1 LNNWNIEIKNDKSSL
16 FLIVI
21 DNSGIVQQKWFIYN
35 LGRENHL
42 NGGKLMKKLM
52 SLMLI
57 LLFPSLILVG
67 CGGGNTKAT
76 TGKSG
81 TEKTDKLVIYCPHP
95 LTFINPLVSEFEKQ
109 SGIKVEVVAAGSG
122 ELLKRVES
130 EKVNPLGDIFWG
142 GSLGTMKPKANLFE
156 NYTSA
161 NEDKIQQA
169 FKNTEGSL
177 TRFTDIPSVIMVNTN
192 LIGDMK
198 MEGYEDLLNPKLKG
212 KIAFSDPSKSSS
224 SYEHLINMLYAMGK
238 GDPEKGWDYVKA
250 LCANLD
256 GKLLSGSSAV
266 YKGVADGEY
275 AVGCTFEEGGAKY
288 VADGAPV
295 KLVYMKE
302 GVISKPDGVYVIKN
316 AKNMT
321 NAKKFIDFITS
332 KDAQTIIV
340 QQLHRRS
347 VRDDVEPPKGLIEKA
362 KINII
367 NDDEKVVVANQR
379 QWLDKFKDIFTSVN

>member
-1 LNNWNIEIKNDKSSL
+1 
-16 FLIVI
+16 
-21 DNSGIVQQKWFIYN
+21 
-35 LGRENHL
+35 
-42 NGGKLMKKLM
+42 MKKLM
-52 SLMLI
+52 FSLLI
-57 LLFPSLILVG
+57 LLIPCLLLVG
-67 CGGGNTKAT
+67 CGGSNTKAT
-76 TGKSG
+76 TEKPVAG
-81 TEKTDKLVIYCPHP
+81 KTDKLVIYCPHP

-130 EKVNPLGDIFWG
+130 EKANPLGDIFWG
-142 GSLGTMKPKANLFE
+142 GSLGTMKPRANLFE
-156 NYTSA
+156 NYTSV
-161 NEDKIQQA
+161 NEDKIQAA

-177 TRFTDIPSVIMVNTN
+177 TRFTDIPSVIMVNTK
-192 LIGDMK
+192 LIGDIK
-198 MEGYEDLLNPKLKG
+198 IEGYEDLLNPKLKG
-212 KIAFSDPSKSSS
+212 KIAFADPAKSSS

-238 GDPEKGWDYVKA
+238 GDPEQGWNYVKA

-275 AVGCTFEEGGAKY
+275 AVGLTFEEGGAKY

-302 GVISKPDGVYVIKN
+302 GVISKPDGVYIINK
-316 AKNMT
+316 AKNME

-340 QQLHRRS
+340 QQLYRRS
-347 VRDDVEPPKGLIEKA
+347 IRVDVEPPKGLTEKA
-362 KINII
+362 QINII
-367 NDDEKVVVANQR
+367 NDDDKVVVANQR

>member
-1 LNNWNIEIKNDKSSL
+1 
-16 FLIVI
+16 
-21 DNSGIVQQKWFIYN
+21 
-35 LGRENHL
+35 
-42 NGGKLMKKLM
+42 MKKLVSWM
-52 SLMLI
+52 SILLLPCLI
-57 LLFPSLILVG
+57 LIG
-67 CGGGNTKAT
+67 CGSGKTNAT
-76 TGKSG
+76 TEKPATG
-81 TEKTDKLVIYCPHP
+81 KTDKLVIYCPHP

-130 EKVNPLGDIFWG
+130 EKANPLGDIFWG

-156 NYTSA
+156 NYTSI

-169 FKNTEGSL
+169 FKNTEGPL

-192 LIGDMK
+192 LIGDIK
-198 MEGYEDLLNPKLKG
+198 VEGYEDLLNPKLKG
-212 KIAFSDPSKSSS
+212 KIAFCDPAKSSS

-238 GDPEKGWDYVKA
+238 GDPDKGWDYVKA
-250 LCANLD
+250 LCANLG

-295 KLVYMKE
+295 KLIYMKE
-302 GVISKPDGVYVIKN
+302 GVISKPDGVYIIKN
-316 AKNMT
+316 AKNME
-321 NAKKFIDFITS
+321 NSKKFIDFITS

-347 VRDDVEPPKGLIEKA
+347 VRDDVAPPKGLIEKA
-362 KINII
+362 QINII

>member
-1 LNNWNIEIKNDKSSL
+1 LNNWNIEIKNNESSL

-35 LGRENHL
+35 LGREHL

-57 LLFPSLILVG
+57 LLFPSLLLVA
-67 CGGGNTKAT
+67 CGGGNAKAT
-76 TGKSG
+76 TEKSG

-130 EKVNPLGDIFWG
+130 EKANPLGDIFWG

-198 MEGYEDLLNPKLKG
+198 MEGYQDLLNPKLKG

-347 VRDDVEPPKGLIEKA
+347 VRDDVEPPKGLIEKS